1 MNREIAELKKER
13 DEARA
18 ANVKPKVAIEELET
32 WLSKWL
38 IICVLLAGGGL
49 YVVMLILPVDNAD
62 LQSHRAT
69 ND

>member
-1 MNREIAELKKER
+1 MDVIAGLNREIVELKKER

-38 IICVLLAGGGL
+38 IICPPCGGGC
-49 YVVMLILPVDNAD
+49 M
-62 LQSHRAT
+62 Q
-69 ND
+69 